1 MGPTCQ
7 VHLVQFSLLWRW
19 SRFSKIVAKDFIS
32 ISTDGWKGNWLIVL
46 IDKVDRYDGIKL
58 IAHWK
63 LLQDR
68 LLVLNRT
75 TGAFKILKD
84 MITSRQW
91 TLLHVCNV
99 ILTPGLASSS
109 GLILTQILSIFR
121 APSPPTSHGYM
132 SGESKMPSTP
142 PLGPIYYY
150 KWFKWS
156 PDRSAH
162 CKHQN
167 VHAFPLRER
176 FIEKKRKKTDKCQ
189 FCPYTYLRTV
199 KTDNFPFF
207 PLVKTNIFLFF
218 TSGLHLPT

>member
-1 MGPTCQ
+1 M
-7 VHLVQFSLLWRW
+7 
-19 SRFSKIVAKDFIS
+19 
-32 ISTDGWKGNWLIVL
+32 
-46 IDKVDRYDGIKL
+46 
-58 IAHWK
+58 
-63 LLQDR
+63 LQDR

-109 GLILTQILSIFR
+109 GLIFTQILSIFR

-167 VHAFPLRER
+167 VHAFPLKYIIIINRPSAFAR
-176 FIEKKRKKTDKCQ
+176 LQDLSKSNWKGRA
-189 FCPYTYLRTV
+189 PLGP
-199 KTDNFPFF
+199 NF
-207 PLVKTNIFLFF
+207 
-218 TSGLHLPT
+218 